1 MRELLEAAFPEF
13 DWRMSIVTVEEVVSG
28 PRVEP
33 VALLDIL
40 EGERDARR
48 WDFAFALTDA
58 DLESHYGPFALAAP
72 SQVFGAGVISAAR
85 LRDAD
90 EGDTATPAVLARRIL
105 ALALALFGHLN
116 DLDEDED
123 DRSNPMHPIETPA
136 ELDLRGEFSTS
147 QVEAMLPVLAKV
159 ADERIE
165 EGQGHARG
173 SVAFLVRAAGAN
185 VREIGQAVR
194 RARPWLFPVWLSRLT
209 TAALSTLLV
218 LVVTA
223 EAWELGMSQTWTS
236 TMVLSTVSLLATSVY
251 ILKRQR
257 LLVRRHGRVPTEQRV
272 VANVS
277 MVLTVIAGMSV
288 TYVLLFALTWL
299 LGIALLNPVLIRHWG
314 NLPDDATLS
323 GARLLMAG
331 FVAALGI
338 GIGAL
343 GAAFEG
349 RSYFRHVL
357 HVDREF

>member
-1 MRELLEAAFPEF
+1 
-13 DWRMSIVTVEEVVSG
+13 
-28 PRVEP
+28 
-33 VALLDIL
+33 
-40 EGERDARR
+40 
-48 WDFAFALTDA
+48 
-58 DLESHYGPFALAAP
+58 
-72 SQVFGAGVISAAR
+72 
-85 LRDAD
+85 
-90 EGDTATPAVLARRIL
+90 
-105 ALALALFGHLN
+105 
-116 DLDEDED
+116 
-123 DRSNPMHPIETPA
+123 MHPIEAPA
-136 ELDLRGEFSTS
+136 DLDLRGDFSTS
-147 QVEAMLPVLAKV
+147 QVEAMRPVLAKV

-165 EGQGHARG
+165 EGQSHARG
-173 SVAFLVRAAGAN
+173 SVAFLARAVGAN

-223 EAWELGMSQTWTS
+223 EAWELGMSQTWAS

-314 NLPDDATLS
+314 NLPDDAALS

-331 FVAALGI
+331 FVASLGI